1 MLYERGIR
9 FPNLG
14 IAFED
19 VPRGFTV
26 FGLTIAYYGIIIAAA
41 MIVGVMVTQLQ
52 ARRTKQNG
60 ELYLD
65 FALLAIIS
73 SVIGARLFYVVF
85 EFEEFVEDPML
96 ILNIRTGGL
105 AIYGGI
111 LTALLAAALYAKLRR
126 IRFGELTDTC
136 VAGLA
141 AGQVIGRLGNFFNRE
156 SFGSYTENLFAMQLN
171 IHDVSSDF
179 YGAFADLAAKYADNQ
194 PLFQKISEIRD
205 HQKVV
210 EGVVYIQVHPV
221 FLYEMMWNFVLF
233 LLIMVWTKHKK
244 FHGELLLLYLAGYG
258 LGRLW
263 MEELRLD
270 SLYLWGTVIPVAR
283 VLSLA
288 MIGIS
293 AVIWISVRIRLR
305 RKGGKKNSY

>member
-1 MLYERGIR
+1 MLFERGIR

-14 IAFED
+14 ITFEN
-19 VPRGFTV
+19 VPRDFTV
-26 FGLTIAYYGIIIAAA
+26 FGLTIAYYGIIVAAA
-41 MIVGVMVTQLQ
+41 MVTGVMITQWQ
-52 ARRTKQNG
+52 ARRTRQNG

-65 FALLAIIS
+65 FALYAIIS
-73 SVIGARLFYVVF
+73 SVIGARLFYVAF
-85 EFEEFVEDPML
+85 HFDEFRENPML

-111 LTALLAAALYAKLRR
+111 LTALLVSVLYAKLRK

-156 SFGSYTENLFAMQLN
+156 SFGCYTENLFAMQLN

-179 YGAFADLAAKYADNQ
+179 YGAFADLAAKYANNQ

-210 EGVVYIQVHPV
+210 EGTVYIQVHPI
-221 FLYEMMWNFVLF
+221 FLYEMIWNLVLF
-233 LLIMVWTKHKK
+233 LLIMLLTKHKK
-244 FHGELLLLYLAGYG
+244 FHGELLLLYLAGYS

-270 SLYLWGTVIPVAR
+270 SLYIWGTVIPVAR

-288 MIGIS
+288 LIVISSLVWIG
-293 AVIWISVRIRLR
+293 VRIKLY
-305 RKGGKKNSY
+305 RKGKKR